1 MRIIAGKLRS
11 RQIKTLIGNSTRPT
25 TDKVKEA
32 LFNAIGPYFDGG
44 VMLDM
49 FSGSGSIAFEALSRG
64 MNFAVCID
72 SYNEAVKIINENIKN
87 LELDKVTKLVKSDYQ
102 RALRLINDQYKFD
115 LVYIDPPYHYQD
127 IEKMIS
133 LLNKYTLLNVNAI
146 VVVETKKE
154 SQLNE
159 QYDEIIKYKESV
171 YGITKLTYYKKEER

>member
-72 SYNEAVKIINENIKN
+72 SDNEAVKIINENIKN

-115 LVYIDPPYHYQD
+115 LVYIDPPYHFQD

-159 QYDEIIKYKESV
+159 QYDDIIKYKESV